1 MKQGDLDFDEFCDAY
16 NAMIDKLGDLHAS
29 IREKA
34 IQQSMIL
41 GMAQDDDTEYEEL
54 LEQTKGRFDKPTW
67 ICRLEELLGAREG
80 GNVLER
86 ARAKGKLPICFKHPD
101 QDLDDVTQYFSKK
114 AGGGSGLVSI
124 VDLQEMIM
132 QMGSRTPRNQDTPP
146 T

>member
-41 GMAQDDDTEYEEL
+41 GMAQDDDAEYEEL

-67 ICRLEELLGAREG
+67 ICRLEELLGARGWECAGTRAGEG
-80 GNVLER
+80 Q
-86 ARAKGKLPICFKHPD
+86 AAD
-101 QDLDDVTQYFSKK
+101 M
-114 AGGGSGLVSI
+114 
-124 VDLQEMIM
+124 LQA
-132 QMGSRTPRNQDTPP
+132 S
-146 T
+146 